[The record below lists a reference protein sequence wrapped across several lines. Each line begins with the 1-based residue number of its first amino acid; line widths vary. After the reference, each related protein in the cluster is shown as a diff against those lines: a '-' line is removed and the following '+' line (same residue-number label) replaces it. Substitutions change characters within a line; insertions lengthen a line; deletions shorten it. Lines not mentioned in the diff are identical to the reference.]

1 MSCTSK
7 YLLTFLAFI
16 FYSSNMSA
24 QMPAKQ
30 QNYARFTKEIWGGL
44 TIHTFG
50 LGLNLNYAKFKTY
63 KKKVLYTLDI
73 VGMQHE
79 KEYKIFG
86 SIDENAKRYVY
97 GKLNSFYVIRPG
109 IGKRKMFFEKLR
121 DNGMQIA
128 VNWSFGPSIGI
139 TKPVYLEVLK
149 IDQFGQVIGNSVEK
163 YDPESHNLYNI
174 YGRGPWSRGLAE
186 AKFHPGGFAKIGLE
200 FEYSNERDLIRAI
213 EVGSVIDVYPK
224 RIPIMTNVD
233 NPFIFPTIYLNFIF
247 GAKFY

>member
-1 MSCTSK
+1 MFMRYK
-7 YLLTFLAFI
+7 YILILITFLI
-16 FYSSNMSA
+16 SSKSSIA
-24 QMPAKQ
+24 QIPAEQ
-30 QNYARFTKEIWGGL
+30 QNYARFTKEVWGGVNL
-44 TIHTFG
+44 HTQG
-50 LGLNLNYAKFKTY
+50 IGISLNYAKFKTY
-63 KKKVLYTLDI
+63 KKKLFYTLDV

-121 DNGMQIA
+121 DNGMQISI
-128 VNWSFGPSIGI
+128 NWSIGPSIGI

-149 IDQFGQVIGNSVEK
+149 IDQFGQVIGNSIEK

-174 YGRGPWSRGLAE
+174 YGRGPWSRGLSE
-186 AKFHPGGFAKIGLE
+186 AKFHPGGFAKLGLE
-200 FEYSNERDLIRAI
+200 FEYSNERGLIKALEI
-213 EVGSVIDVYPK
+213 GTILDVYPW
-224 RIPIMTNVD
+224 RIPIMTNLD
-233 NPFIFPTIYLNFIF
+233 NPFIFPTLFINLMF